1 MTNRLLRWP
10 LACCALLAALSMLLS
25 SHAAFAQKDKGD
37 GKLTFEVY
45 QDKGKEY
52 RWRLKSANGRILA
65 VAHDGY
71 KNKADVKSAIE
82 SIQKGV
88 GKMKVEYYQDK
99 SKEYRWR
106 LVATNGRDMGRS
118 SEGYK
123 TKDGA
128 EKGFELV
135 RAGAKAAEI
144 EEKK

>member
-1 MTNRLLRWP
+1 MTNRLLRWH
-10 LACCALLAALSMLLS
+10 LASCALLAALSMLLS
-25 SHAAFAQKDKGD
+25 SQPAPAQKDKGD

-45 QDKGKEY
+45 QDKAKEY
-52 RWRLKSANGRILA
+52 RWRLKSANGRIVA

-71 KNKADVKSAIE
+71 KNRADAKSAIE
-82 SIQKGV
+82 SIQRGV

-106 LVATNGRDMGRS
+106 LTATNGRDMARS

-123 TKDGA
+123 TKEGA
-128 EKGFELV
+128 ERGFELL
-135 RAGAKAAEI
+135 RSGAKSAEI

>member
-1 MTNRLLRWP
+1 MTNRLLRRQ
-10 LACCALLAALSMLLS
+10 LACCAVLAALSMLLS
-25 SHAAFAQKDKGD
+25 SHAASAQKDKGD

-45 QDKGKEY
+45 QDKAKEY
-52 RWRLKSANGRILA
+52 RWRLKSANGRTIA

-71 KNKADVKSAIE
+71 KNRGDAKSAIE
-82 SIQKGV
+82 SIQKNV

-106 LVATNGRDMGRS
+106 LTATNGRDMARS

-123 TKDGA
+123 SKEGA
-128 EKGFELV
+128 EKGFELL
-135 RAGAKAAEI
+135 RSGAKSAEV